1 MSPTNSQMQKEETKR
16 NLHQVEAGLSRAGCF
31 SHPPLIGTPTSTC
44 SPDGKTVKSMDSC
57 WTSRSPSDSSLLWLA
72 LVFLGIH
79 SFQSRQVFGRT
90 GLWRRL
96 RFIYSYKMMCLFF
109 FFFLWN
115 IQLPPW
121 MSRVVWLRSPWSPS
135 SELCCSMTAL
145 HLTAFTFTR
154 DLSNTWL
161 MAPESSA
168 LSTGLLQGPWQTLG
182 WKEKKIW
189 DERKHATSYLQYL
202 LGGGLCICWQFP
214 VVVLQGAKQLLI
226 LLRLVD
232 AGSTWE
238 RWDMDGIKSDPL
250 HEAYGK
256 EASPFT

>member
-109 FFFLWN
+109 FFFCGTYSC
-115 IQLPPW
+115 LPEWVELYDSEVPEVPVQNFAAPW
-121 MSRVVWLRSPWSPS
+121 LHYISLLSPS
-135 SELCCSMTAL
+135 PG
-145 HLTAFTFTR
+145 TF
-154 DLSNTWL
+154 
-161 MAPESSA
+161 
-168 LSTGLLQGPWQTLG
+168 QTHG
-182 WKEKKIW
+182 
-189 DERKHATSYLQYL
+189 
-202 LGGGLCICWQFP
+202 
-214 VVVLQGAKQLLI
+214 
-226 LLRLVD
+226 
-232 AGSTWE
+232 
-238 RWDMDGIKSDPL
+238 
-250 HEAYGK
+250 
-256 EASPFT
+256 